1 MRKVLYAL
9 MGFLLTFSALKA
21 DDFLEEANETAPAHL
36 NHPMQDL
43 NAIQGSFFDKNRSK
57 MSNTLNIDYFQ
68 GQTYK
73 IRLRY
78 AMATLLFFS
87 KPISDFVL
95 GDKVGF
101 DAKILESNDRILLI
115 KPLQIGVDS
124 NISVIDNE
132 GKIFSFYVFSTTF
145 TSSKHPNL
153 QVFIEDK
160 NYYSNAFL
168 KPQKENKEKENK
180 EKENKEK
187 ENKEKENKE
196 NTLENAPTNNK
207 PLKEEKEETKE
218 KEEETITIGDNTNA
232 MKIVKKDIQKGYKA
246 LKSSQ
251 KKWYCLWACSKK
263 SKLSLMPKEI
273 FNDKQFT
280 YFKFDKRLALSKF
293 PVVYKV
299 VDGYDNPVN
308 TRIVGDYIIAED
320 VSAKWT
326 LRLGKDYLCIRFV
339 KRSKDE

>member
-9 MGFLLTFSALKA
+9 VGFLLVSSALKA
-21 DDFLEEANETAPAHL
+21 DDFLEEANETAPANL

-57 MSNTLNIDYFQ
+57 MSNTLNVDYFQ

-160 NYYSNAFL
+160 NYYSNAFM
-168 KPQKENKEKENK
+168 KPQ
-180 EKENKEK
+180 
-187 ENKEKENKE
+187 NKE

-207 PLKEEKEETKE
+207 PLKEEKEET

-232 MKIVKKDIQKGYKA
+232 MKIVKKDIQKGYRA

-251 KKWYCLWACSKK
+251 RKWYCLGICSKK
-263 SKLSLMPKEI
+263 SKLSLMPEEI

-280 YFKFDKRLALSKF
+280 YFKFDKKLALSKF
-293 PVVYKV
+293 PVIYKV

-326 LRLGKDYLCIRFV
+326 LRLGKDYLCIRFI
-339 KRSKDE
+339 KKGKDE

>member
-1 MRKVLYAL
+1 MRKVLCTL
-9 MGFLLTFSALKA
+9 VGFLLVSSALKA
-21 DDFLEEANETAPAHL
+21 DDFLEEANETAPANL

-57 MSNTLNIDYFQ
+57 MSNTLNVDYFQ

-101 DAKILESNDRILLI
+101 DAKILESNDRILFI

-132 GKIFSFYVFSTTF
+132 GKVFSFYVFSTTF

-160 NYYSNAFL
+160 NYYSNAFM
-168 KPQKENKEKENK
+168 KPQ
-180 EKENKEK
+180 
-187 ENKEKENKE
+187 NKE
-196 NTLENAPTNNK
+196 NTLEKAPTNNNK
-207 PLKEEKEETKE
+207 SLKEEKEET

-232 MKIVKKDIQKGYKA
+232 MKIVKKDIQKGYRA

-251 KKWYCLWACSKK
+251 RKWYCLGICSKK
-263 SKLSLMPKEI
+263 SKLSLMPEEI

-280 YFKFDKRLALSKF
+280 YFKFDKKLALSKF
-293 PVVYKV
+293 PVIYKV

-326 LRLGKDYLCIRFV
+326 LRLGKDYLCIRFI
-339 KRSKDE
+339 KKGKDE

>member
-9 MGFLLTFSALKA
+9 MGFLLAFSALKA

-124 NISVIDNE
+124 NISVIDSE

-168 KPQKENKEKENK
+168 KPQKENKENMA
-180 EKENKEK
+180 
-187 ENKEKENKE
+187 
-196 NTLENAPTNNK
+196 ENALKDAQKNNK

-232 MKIVKKDIQKGYKA
+232 MKIIKKDIQKGYKA

-251 KKWYCLWACSKK
+251 RKWYCLGICSKK
-263 SKLSLMPKEI
+263 SKLSLMPEEI

-293 PVVYKV
+293 PVIYKV

-320 VSAKWT
+320 VSTKWT

-339 KRSKDE
+339 KKAKDE

>member
-9 MGFLLTFSALKA
+9 MGFLLAFSVLKA

-160 NYYSNAFL
+160 NYYSNAFM
-168 KPQKENKEKENK
+168 KPQ
-180 EKENKEK
+180 
-187 ENKEKENKE
+187 NKE
-196 NTLENAPTNNK
+196 NALENALENTPKNNNK

-218 KEEETITIGDNTNA
+218 TKAKEEETIIIGDNTNA
-232 MKIVKKDIQKGYKA
+232 MKIVKKDIQKGYRA

-251 KKWYCLWACSKK
+251 RKWYCLGICSKK
-263 SKLSLMPKEI
+263 SKLSLMPEEI

-280 YFKFDKRLALSKF
+280 YFKFDKKLALSKF
-293 PVVYKV
+293 PVIYKV

-339 KRSKDE
+339 KRSKGE

>member
-9 MGFLLTFSALKA
+9 VGFLLAFSALEA
-21 DDFLEEANETAPAHL
+21 DDFLEEANETAPANL

-160 NYYSNAFL
+160 NYYSNAFM
-168 KPQKENKEKENK
+168 KPQIQ
-180 EKENKEK
+180 
-187 ENKEKENKE
+187 
-196 NTLENAPTNNK
+196 ENALEKALTNNK
-207 PLKEEKEETKE
+207 PLKEEPLKEEREETKE

-232 MKIVKKDIQKGYKA
+232 MKIVKKDIQKGYRA

-251 KKWYCLWACSKK
+251 RKWYCLGICSKK
-263 SKLSLMPKEI
+263 SKFSLMPEEI

-280 YFKFDKRLALSKF
+280 YFKFDKKLALSKF
-293 PVVYKV
+293 PVIYKV

-326 LRLGKDYLCIRFV
+326 LRLGKDYLCIRFI
-339 KRSKDE
+339 KKGKDE

>member
-1 MRKVLYAL
+1 MRKVLCTL
-9 MGFLLTFSALKA
+9 VGFLLVFSALKA
-21 DDFLEEANETAPAHL
+21 DDFLEEANETAPVNL

-57 MSNTLNIDYFQ
+57 MSNTLHIDYFQ

-132 GKIFSFYVFSTTF
+132 GKVFSFYVFSTTF

-160 NYYSNAFL
+160 NYYSNAFM
-168 KPQKENKEKENK
+168 KPQ
-180 EKENKEK
+180 
-187 ENKEKENKE
+187 NKE
-196 NTLENAPTNNK
+196 NTLENTPTNNNK
-207 PLKEEKEETKE
+207 PLKEEKEET

-232 MKIVKKDIQKGYKA
+232 MKIVKKDIQKDYRA

-251 KKWYCLWACSKK
+251 RKWYCLWICSNK
-263 SKLSLMPKEI
+263 SKLSLMPEEI

-280 YFKFDKRLALSKF
+280 YFKFDKKLALSKF
-293 PVVYKV
+293 PVIYKV

-339 KRSKDE
+339 KKGKDE

>member
-9 MGFLLTFSALKA
+9 VGCLLAFSALKA
-21 DDFLEEANETAPAHL
+21 DDFLEEANETAPANL

-43 NAIQGSFFDKNRSK
+43 NAIQGRFFDKNRSK
-57 MSNTLNIDYFQ
+57 MSNTLNVDYFQ

-132 GKIFSFYVFSTTF
+132 GKVFSFYVFSTTF

-160 NYYSNAFL
+160 NYYSNAFM
-168 KPQKENKEKENK
+168 KPQ
-180 EKENKEK
+180 
-187 ENKEKENKE
+187 NKE
-196 NTLENAPTNNK
+196 NTLEKAPTNNK
-207 PLKEEKEETKE
+207 PLKEEKEES

-232 MKIVKKDIQKGYKA
+232 MKIVKKDIQKGYRA

-251 KKWYCLWACSKK
+251 RKWYCLGICSKK
-263 SKLSLMPKEI
+263 SKLSLMPEEI

-280 YFKFDKRLALSKF
+280 YFKFDKKLALSKF
-293 PVVYKV
+293 PVIYKV

-326 LRLGKDYLCIRFV
+326 LRLGKDYLCIRFI
-339 KRSKDE
+339 KKGKDE

>member
-9 MGFLLTFSALKA
+9 MGFLLAFSALKA
-21 DDFLEEANETAPAHL
+21 DDFLEEANETAPANL

-43 NAIQGSFFDKNRSK
+43 NAIQGSFFDKNRSR
-57 MSNTLNIDYFQ
+57 MSNTLNVDYFQ

-160 NYYSNAFL
+160 NYYSNAFM
-168 KPQKENKEKENK
+168 KPQ
-180 EKENKEK
+180 
-187 ENKEKENKE
+187 NKE
-196 NTLENAPTNNK
+196 NTLEKAPTNDNK
-207 PLKEEKEETKE
+207 PLKEEPLKEEKEET

-232 MKIVKKDIQKGYKA
+232 MKIVKKDIQKGYRA

-251 KKWYCLWACSKK
+251 RKWYCLGICSKK
-263 SKLSLMPKEI
+263 SKLSLMPEEI

-280 YFKFDKRLALSKF
+280 YFKFDKKLALSKF
-293 PVVYKV
+293 PVIYKV

-326 LRLGKDYLCIRFV
+326 LRLGKDYLCIRFI
-339 KRSKDE
+339 KKGKDE

>member
-9 MGFLLTFSALKA
+9 MGFLLAFSTLRA
-21 DDFLEEANETAPAHL
+21 DDFLEEANETAPANL

-153 QVFIEDK
+153 QVFIDDK
-160 NYYSNAFL
+160 NYYSNAFM
-168 KPQKENKEKENK
+168 KPQ
-180 EKENKEK
+180 
-187 ENKEKENKE
+187 NKE

-232 MKIVKKDIQKGYKA
+232 MKIVKKDIQKGYRA

-251 KKWYCLWACSKK
+251 RKWYCLGICSKK
-263 SKLSLMPKEI
+263 SKLSLMPEEI

-280 YFKFDKRLALSKF
+280 YFKFDKKLALSKF
-293 PVVYKV
+293 PVIYKV

-339 KRSKDE
+339 KKGKDE

>member
-1 MRKVLYAL
+1 MRKVLCTL
-9 MGFLLTFSALKA
+9 VGFLLVFSVLKA
-21 DDFLEEANETAPAHL
+21 DDFLEEANETAPANL

-57 MSNTLNIDYFQ
+57 MSNTLNVDYFQ

-101 DAKILESNDRILLI
+101 DAKILESNDRILFI

-160 NYYSNAFL
+160 NYYSNAFM
-168 KPQKENKEKENK
+168 KPQ
-180 EKENKEK
+180 
-187 ENKEKENKE
+187 NKE
-196 NTLENAPTNNK
+196 NTLEKTPTNNNK
-207 PLKEEKEETKE
+207 PLKEEKEET

-232 MKIVKKDIQKGYKA
+232 MKIVKKDIQKGYRA

-251 KKWYCLWACSKK
+251 RKWYCLGICSKK
-263 SKLSLMPKEI
+263 SKLSLMPEEI

-280 YFKFDKRLALSKF
+280 YFKFDKKLALSKF
-293 PVVYKV
+293 PVIYKV

-326 LRLGKDYLCIRFV
+326 LRLGKDYLCIRFI
-339 KRSKDE
+339 KKGKDE

>member
-1 MRKVLYAL
+1 MRKFLYAL
-9 MGFLLTFSALKA
+9 MGFLLAFSALKA
-21 DDFLEEANETAPAHL
+21 DDFLEEANETAPVYL

-124 NISVIDNE
+124 NISVIDSE

-168 KPQKENKEKENK
+168 KPQKENKE
-180 EKENKEK
+180 
-187 ENKEKENKE
+187 
-196 NTLENAPTNNK
+196 NTLTNDNK
-207 PLKEEKEETKE
+207 PLKEETKE

-251 KKWYCLWACSKK
+251 RKWYCLGICSKK

-280 YFKFDKRLALSKF
+280 YFKFDKKLALSKF
-293 PVVYKV
+293 PVIYKV

-339 KRSKDE
+339 KRARDE

>member
-1 MRKVLYAL
+1 MRKVLCTL
-9 MGFLLTFSALKA
+9 VGFLLVSSALKA
-21 DDFLEEANETAPAHL
+21 DDFLEEANETAPANL

-132 GKIFSFYVFSTTF
+132 GKVFSFYVFSTTF

-160 NYYSNAFL
+160 NYYSNAFM
-168 KPQKENKEKENK
+168 KPQ
-180 EKENKEK
+180 
-187 ENKEKENKE
+187 NKE
-196 NTLENAPTNNK
+196 NTLEKALTNNK
-207 PLKEEKEETKE
+207 PLKEEKEET

-232 MKIVKKDIQKGYKA
+232 MKIVKKDIQKGYRA

-251 KKWYCLWACSKK
+251 RKWYCLGICSKK

-280 YFKFDKRLALSKF
+280 YFKFDKKLALSKF
-293 PVVYKV
+293 PVIYKV

-339 KRSKDE
+339 KKGKDE

>member
-1 MRKVLYAL
+1 MRKFLYAL

-124 NISVIDNE
+124 NISVIDSE

-168 KPQKENKEKENK
+168 KPQKEN
-180 EKENKEK
+180 
-187 ENKEKENKE
+187 KENKE

-251 KKWYCLWACSKK
+251 KKWYCLGICSKK

-280 YFKFDKRLALSKF
+280 YFKFDKKLALSKF
-293 PVVYKV
+293 PVIYKV

-339 KRSKDE
+339 KKEQR

>member
-1 MRKVLYAL
+1 MRKFLYAL
-9 MGFLLTFSALKA
+9 MGFLLAFSALKA

-160 NYYSNAFL
+160 NYYSNAFM
-168 KPQKENKEKENK
+168 KPQKED
-180 EKENKEK
+180 
-187 ENKEKENKE
+187 KEKENKE

-218 KEEETITIGDNTNA
+218 KEETITIGDNTNA

-251 KKWYCLWACSKK
+251 RKWYCLWACSKK

-293 PVVYKV
+293 PVIYKV

-339 KRSKDE
+339 KKAKDE

>member
-9 MGFLLTFSALKA
+9 VGFLLAFSALKA
-21 DDFLEEANETAPAHL
+21 DDFLEEANETVPANL

-57 MSNTLNIDYFQ
+57 MSNTLNVDYFQ

-160 NYYSNAFL
+160 NYYSNAFM
-168 KPQKENKEKENK
+168 KPQ
-180 EKENKEK
+180 
-187 ENKEKENKE
+187 NKE
-196 NTLENAPTNNK
+196 NTLEKAPTNNNK
-207 PLKEEKEETKE
+207 PLKEEKEET

-232 MKIVKKDIQKGYKA
+232 MKIVKKDIQKGYRA

-251 KKWYCLWACSKK
+251 RKWYCLGICSKK
-263 SKLSLMPKEI
+263 SKLSLMPEEI

-280 YFKFDKRLALSKF
+280 YFKFDKKLALSKF
-293 PVVYKV
+293 PVIYKV

-326 LRLGKDYLCIRFV
+326 LRLGKDYLCIRFI
-339 KRSKDE
+339 KKGKDE

>member
-1 MRKVLYAL
+1 MRKFLYAL
-9 MGFLLTFSALKA
+9 MGFLLAFSTLKA
-21 DDFLEEANETAPAHL
+21 DDFLEEANETAPANL

-160 NYYSNAFL
+160 NYYSNAFM
-168 KPQKENKEKENK
+168 KPQ
-180 EKENKEK
+180 
-187 ENKEKENKE
+187 NKE
-196 NTLENAPTNNK
+196 NALENTPTNNK
-207 PLKEEKEETKE
+207 PLKEEPLKEEKEETKE

-232 MKIVKKDIQKGYKA
+232 MKIVKKDIQKGYRA

-251 KKWYCLWACSKK
+251 RKWYCLWACSKK
-263 SKLSLMPKEI
+263 SKPSLMPEEI

-280 YFKFDKRLALSKF
+280 YFKFDKKLALSKF
-293 PVVYKV
+293 PVIYKV

-339 KRSKDE
+339 KKGKDE

>member
-9 MGFLLTFSALKA
+9 VGFLLAFSALKA
-21 DDFLEEANETAPAHL
+21 DDFLEEANETAPANL

-145 TSSKHPNL
+145 TGSKHPNL

-160 NYYSNAFL
+160 NYYSNAFM
-168 KPQKENKEKENK
+168 KPQ
-180 EKENKEK
+180 
-187 ENKEKENKE
+187 NKE
-196 NTLENAPTNNK
+196 NTLENTPKNNNK
-207 PLKEEKEETKE
+207 PLKEEKKETKE
-218 KEEETITIGDNTNA
+218 EEETITIGDNTNA
-232 MKIVKKDIQKGYKA
+232 MKIVKKDIQKGYRA

-251 KKWYCLWACSKK
+251 RKWYCLWICSKK
-263 SKLSLMPKEI
+263 SKLSLMPEEI

-280 YFKFDKRLALSKF
+280 YFKFDKKLALSKF
-293 PVVYKV
+293 PVIYKV

-326 LRLGKDYLCIRFV
+326 LRLGKDYLCIRFI
-339 KRSKDE
+339 KKGKDE

>member
-1 MRKVLYAL
+1 MRKFLYAL
-9 MGFLLTFSALKA
+9 MGFLLAFSALKA
-21 DDFLEEANETAPAHL
+21 DDFLEEANETAPAIL

-168 KPQKENKEKENK
+168 KPQKENKENK
-180 EKENKEK
+180 ED
-187 ENKEKENKE
+187 
-196 NTLENAPTNNK
+196 TLENAPTNNK

-218 KEEETITIGDNTNA
+218 KGEETIIIGDNTNA
-232 MKIVKKDIQKGYKA
+232 MKIVKKDIQKGYRA

-251 KKWYCLWACSKK
+251 RKWYCLGICSKK

-320 VSAKWT
+320 VSTKWT

-339 KRSKDE
+339 KKGKDE

>member
-1 MRKVLYAL
+1 MRKVLCVL
-9 MGFLLTFSALKA
+9 VGFLLVSSALKA
-21 DDFLEEANETAPAHL
+21 DDFLEEANETAPANL

-57 MSNTLNIDYFQ
+57 MSNTLNVDYFQ

-132 GKIFSFYVFSTTF
+132 GKVFSFYVFSTTF

-160 NYYSNAFL
+160 NYYSNAFM
-168 KPQKENKEKENK
+168 KPQ
-180 EKENKEK
+180 
-187 ENKEKENKE
+187 NKE
-196 NTLENAPTNNK
+196 NTLEKAPTNNNK
-207 PLKEEKEETKE
+207 PLKEEKEES

-232 MKIVKKDIQKGYKA
+232 MKIVKKDIQKGYRA

-251 KKWYCLWACSKK
+251 RKWYCLGICSKK
-263 SKLSLMPKEI
+263 SKLSLMPEEI

-280 YFKFDKRLALSKF
+280 YFKFDKKLALSKF

-326 LRLGKDYLCIRFV
+326 LRLGKDYLCIRFI
-339 KRSKDE
+339 KKGKDE

>member
-9 MGFLLTFSALKA
+9 VGFLLVSSALKA
-21 DDFLEEANETAPAHL
+21 DDFLEEANETAPANL

-57 MSNTLNIDYFQ
+57 MSNTLNVDYFQ

-101 DAKILESNDRILLI
+101 DAKILESNDRILFI

-160 NYYSNAFL
+160 NYYSNAFM
-168 KPQKENKEKENK
+168 KPQ
-180 EKENKEK
+180 
-187 ENKEKENKE
+187 NKE
-196 NTLENAPTNNK
+196 NTLEKAPTNNNK
-207 PLKEEKEETKE
+207 PLKEEKEES

-232 MKIVKKDIQKGYKA
+232 MKIVKKDIQKGYRA

-251 KKWYCLWACSKK
+251 RKWYCLWICSKK
-263 SKLSLMPKEI
+263 SKLSLMPEEI

-280 YFKFDKRLALSKF
+280 YFKFDKKLALSKF
-293 PVVYKV
+293 PVIYKV

-326 LRLGKDYLCIRFV
+326 LRLGKDYLCIRFI
-339 KRSKDE
+339 KKGKDE

>member
-1 MRKVLYAL
+1 MRKVLCTLA
-9 MGFLLTFSALKA
+9 GFLLAFSALKA
-21 DDFLEEANETAPAHL
+21 DDFLEEANETAPANL

-57 MSNTLNIDYFQ
+57 MSNTLNVDYFQ

-132 GKIFSFYVFSTTF
+132 GKVFSFYVFSTTF

-160 NYYSNAFL
+160 NYYSNAFM
-168 KPQKENKEKENK
+168 KPQ
-180 EKENKEK
+180 
-187 ENKEKENKE
+187 NKE
-196 NTLENAPTNNK
+196 NTLEKAPTNNNK
-207 PLKEEKEETKE
+207 PLKEEKEET

-232 MKIVKKDIQKGYKA
+232 MKIVKKDIQKGYRA

-251 KKWYCLWACSKK
+251 RKWYCLGICSKK
-263 SKLSLMPKEI
+263 SKLSLMPEEI

-280 YFKFDKRLALSKF
+280 YFKFDKKLALSKF
-293 PVVYKV
+293 PVIYKV

-326 LRLGKDYLCIRFV
+326 LRLGKDYLCIRFI
-339 KRSKDE
+339 KKGKDE

>member
-9 MGFLLTFSALKA
+9 VGFLLAFSALKA
-21 DDFLEEANETAPAHL
+21 DDFLEEANETAPANL

-78 AMATLLFFS
+78 AMATLLLFS

-160 NYYSNAFL
+160 NYYSNAFM
-168 KPQKENKEKENK
+168 KPQ
-180 EKENKEK
+180 
-187 ENKEKENKE
+187 NKE
-196 NTLENAPTNNK
+196 NTLEKALTNNK

-218 KEEETITIGDNTNA
+218 EETIIIGDNTNA
-232 MKIVKKDIQKGYKA
+232 MKIVKKDIQKGYRA

-251 KKWYCLWACSKK
+251 RKWYCLGICSKK

-280 YFKFDKRLALSKF
+280 YFKFDKKLALSKF
-293 PVVYKV
+293 PVIYKV

-339 KRSKDE
+339 KKGKDE

>member
-9 MGFLLTFSALKA
+9 MGFLLAFSALKA
-21 DDFLEEANETAPAHL
+21 DDFLEEANETAPTNL

-153 QVFIEDK
+153 QVFIDDK
-160 NYYSNAFL
+160 NYYSNAFM
-168 KPQKENKEKENK
+168 KPQNKENN
-180 EKENKEK
+180 
-187 ENKEKENKE
+187 KENKE

-218 KEEETITIGDNTNA
+218 EETITIGDNTNA
-232 MKIVKKDIQKGYKA
+232 MKIVKKDIQKGYRA

-251 KKWYCLWACSKK
+251 RKWYCLGICSKK
-263 SKLSLMPKEI
+263 SKLSLMPEEI

-280 YFKFDKRLALSKF
+280 YFKFDKKLALSKF
-293 PVVYKV
+293 PVIYKV

-339 KRSKDE
+339 KKGKDE

>member
-9 MGFLLTFSALKA
+9 MGFLLAFSALNA

-168 KPQKENKEKENK
+168 KPQ
-180 EKENKEK
+180 
-187 ENKEKENKE
+187 NKE
-196 NTLENAPTNNK
+196 NALENTPTNNK
-207 PLKEEKEETKE
+207 PLREKKEETKE

-251 KKWYCLWACSKK
+251 RKWYCLGICSKK

-293 PVVYKV
+293 PVIYKV

-339 KRSKDE
+339 KKAKDE

>member
-1 MRKVLYAL
+1 MRKVLWGFV
-9 MGFLLTFSALKA
+9 GFLLVFSALKA

-124 NISVIDNE
+124 NISVIDSE

-160 NYYSNAFL
+160 NYYTNAFI
-168 KPQKENKEKENK
+168 KPQKENE
-180 EKENKEK
+180 
-187 ENKEKENKE
+187 ENKE
-196 NTLENAPTNNK
+196 NTLENTPTNNK

-232 MKIVKKDIQKGYKA
+232 MKIIKKDIQKGYKA

-251 KKWYCLWACSKK
+251 RKWYCLWACSKK

-293 PVVYKV
+293 PVIYKV

-339 KRSKDE
+339 KRSKGE

>member
-9 MGFLLTFSALKA
+9 MGFLLAFSALRA

-124 NISVIDNE
+124 NISVIDSD

-160 NYYSNAFL
+160 NYYTNAFI
-168 KPQKENKEKENK
+168 KPQKEN
-180 EKENKEK
+180 
-187 ENKEKENKE
+187 KENKE
-196 NTLENAPTNNK
+196 NTLENTPTNNK

-232 MKIVKKDIQKGYKA
+232 MKIIKKDIQKGYKA

-251 KKWYCLWACSKK
+251 RKWYCLWACSKK

-293 PVVYKV
+293 PVIYKV

-339 KRSKDE
+339 KKAKDE

>member
-1 MRKVLYAL
+1 MRKVLCAL
-9 MGFLLTFSALKA
+9 VGFLLVFSALKA
-21 DDFLEEANETAPAHL
+21 DDFLEEANETAPVNL

-57 MSNTLNIDYFQ
+57 MSNTLNVDYFQ

-160 NYYSNAFL
+160 NYYSNAFM
-168 KPQKENKEKENK
+168 KPQ
-180 EKENKEK
+180 
-187 ENKEKENKE
+187 NKE
-196 NTLENAPTNNK
+196 NALEKAPTNNK
-207 PLKEEKEETKE
+207 PLKAGKEETKE

-232 MKIVKKDIQKGYKA
+232 MKIVKKDIQKGYRA

-251 KKWYCLWACSKK
+251 RKWYCLWICSKK
-263 SKLSLMPKEI
+263 SKLSLMPEEI

-280 YFKFDKRLALSKF
+280 YFKFDKKLALSKF
-293 PVVYKV
+293 PVIYKV

-326 LRLGKDYLCIRFV
+326 LRLGKDYLCIRFI
-339 KRSKDE
+339 KKGKDE

>member
-1 MRKVLYAL
+1 MRKVLWGSV
-9 MGFLLTFSALKA
+9 GFLLVFSTLKA
-21 DDFLEEANETAPAHL
+21 DDFLEEANETAPANL

-124 NISVIDNE
+124 NISVIDSE

-160 NYYSNAFL
+160 NYYTNAFI
-168 KPQKENKEKENK
+168 KPQKENKENMA
-180 EKENKEK
+180 
-187 ENKEKENKE
+187 
-196 NTLENAPTNNK
+196 ENAPKDAQKNNK
-207 PLKEEKEETKE
+207 PLKEEKEETKTP
-218 KEEETITIGDNTNA
+218 EEEVIIIGDNTNA
-232 MKIVKKDIQKGYKA
+232 MKIIKKDIQKGYKA

-251 KKWYCLWACSKK
+251 RKWYCLWACSKK
-263 SKLSLMPKEI
+263 SKLSLMPEEI

-293 PVVYKV
+293 PVIYKV

-339 KRSKDE
+339 KRSKGE

>member
-1 MRKVLYAL
+1 MRKVLCAL
-9 MGFLLTFSALKA
+9 VGFLLAFSVLKA
-21 DDFLEEANETAPAHL
+21 DDFLEEANETAPANL

-132 GKIFSFYVFSTTF
+132 GKVFSFYVFSTTF

-160 NYYSNAFL
+160 NYYSNAFM
-168 KPQKENKEKENK
+168 KPQ
-180 EKENKEK
+180 
-187 ENKEKENKE
+187 NKE

-218 KEEETITIGDNTNA
+218 EETIIIGDNTNA
-232 MKIVKKDIQKGYKA
+232 MKIVKKDIQRGYRA

-251 KKWYCLWACSKK
+251 RKWYCLWICSKK
-263 SKLSLMPKEI
+263 SKLSLMPEEI

-280 YFKFDKRLALSKF
+280 YFKFDKKLALSKF

-326 LRLGKDYLCIRFV
+326 LRLGKDYLCIRFI
-339 KRSKDE
+339 KKGKDE

>member
-9 MGFLLTFSALKA
+9 VGFLLVFSVLKA
-21 DDFLEEANETAPAHL
+21 DDFLEEANETAPANL

-160 NYYSNAFL
+160 NYYSNAFM
-168 KPQKENKEKENK
+168 KPQ
-180 EKENKEK
+180 
-187 ENKEKENKE
+187 NKE
-196 NTLENAPTNNK
+196 NALENTPTNNK

-232 MKIVKKDIQKGYKA
+232 MKIVKKDIQKGYRA

-251 KKWYCLWACSKK
+251 RKWYCLGICSKK

-280 YFKFDKRLALSKF
+280 YFKFDKKLALSKF
-293 PVVYKV
+293 PVIYKV

-326 LRLGKDYLCIRFV
+326 LRLGKDYLCIRFI
-339 KRSKDE
+339 KKGKDE

>member
-9 MGFLLTFSALKA
+9 VGFLLVFSALKA
-21 DDFLEEANETAPAHL
+21 DDFLEEANETAPANL

-132 GKIFSFYVFSTTF
+132 GKVFSFYVFSTTF

-160 NYYSNAFL
+160 NYYSNAFM
-168 KPQKENKEKENK
+168 KPQ
-180 EKENKEK
+180 
-187 ENKEKENKE
+187 NKE
-196 NTLENAPTNNK
+196 NTLEKAPTNNK
-207 PLKEEKEETKE
+207 PLKEETKE

-232 MKIVKKDIQKGYKA
+232 MKIVKKDIQRGYRA

-251 KKWYCLWACSKK
+251 RKWYCLGICSKK
-263 SKLSLMPKEI
+263 SKLSLMPEEI

-280 YFKFDKRLALSKF
+280 YFKFDKKLALSKF
-293 PVVYKV
+293 PVIYKV

-326 LRLGKDYLCIRFV
+326 LRSGKDYLCIRFI
-339 KRSKDE
+339 KKGKDE

>member
-9 MGFLLTFSALKA
+9 VGFLLVSSALKA
-21 DDFLEEANETAPAHL
+21 DDFLEEANETAPANL

-57 MSNTLNIDYFQ
+57 MSNTLNVDYFQ

-101 DAKILESNDRILLI
+101 DAKILESNDHILFI

-132 GKIFSFYVFSTTF
+132 GKVFSFYVFSTTF

-160 NYYSNAFL
+160 NYYSNAFM
-168 KPQKENKEKENK
+168 KPQ
-180 EKENKEK
+180 
-187 ENKEKENKE
+187 NKE
-196 NTLENAPTNNK
+196 NTLENTPTNNK
-207 PLKEEKEETKE
+207 PLKEEKEET

-232 MKIVKKDIQKGYKA
+232 MKIVKKDIQKGYRA

-251 KKWYCLWACSKK
+251 RKWYCLGICSKK
-263 SKLSLMPKEI
+263 SKLSLMPEEI

-280 YFKFDKRLALSKF
+280 YFKFDKKLALSKF
-293 PVVYKV
+293 PVIYKV

-326 LRLGKDYLCIRFV
+326 LRLGKDYLCIRFI
-339 KRSKDE
+339 KKGKDE

>member
-9 MGFLLTFSALKA
+9 VGFLLAFSALKA
-21 DDFLEEANETAPAHL
+21 DDFLEEANETAPANL

-160 NYYSNAFL
+160 NYYSNAFM
-168 KPQKENKEKENK
+168 KPQ
-180 EKENKEK
+180 
-187 ENKEKENKE
+187 NKE

-232 MKIVKKDIQKGYKA
+232 MKIVKKDIQRGYRA

-251 KKWYCLWACSKK
+251 RKWYCLGICSKK
-263 SKLSLMPKEI
+263 SKLSLMPEEI

-280 YFKFDKRLALSKF
+280 YFKFDKKLALSKF

-326 LRLGKDYLCIRFV
+326 LRSGKDYLCIRFI
-339 KRSKDE
+339 KKGKDE

>member
-1 MRKVLYAL
+1 MRKFLYAL
-9 MGFLLTFSALKA
+9 MGFLLAFSALKA

-160 NYYSNAFL
+160 NYYSNAFM
-168 KPQKENKEKENK
+168 KPQ
-180 EKENKEK
+180 
-187 ENKEKENKE
+187 NKE
-196 NTLENAPTNNK
+196 NALENALENAPTNNK
-207 PLKEEKEETKE
+207 PLKEEPLKEEKEETKE

-251 KKWYCLWACSKK
+251 RKWYCLGICSKK
-263 SKLSLMPKEI
+263 SKPSLMPKEI

-280 YFKFDKRLALSKF
+280 YFKFDKKLALSKF
-293 PVVYKV
+293 PVIYKV

-339 KRSKDE
+339 KKGKDE

>member
-1 MRKVLYAL
+1 MRKVLCTL
-9 MGFLLTFSALKA
+9 VGFLLAFSALKA
-21 DDFLEEANETAPAHL
+21 DDFLEEANETAPANL

-132 GKIFSFYVFSTTF
+132 GKVFSFYVFSTTF

-160 NYYSNAFL
+160 NYYSNAFM
-168 KPQKENKEKENK
+168 KPQIQ
-180 EKENKEK
+180 
-187 ENKEKENKE
+187 E
-196 NTLENAPTNNK
+196 NTLENTPTNNK

-251 KKWYCLWACSKK
+251 RKWYCLGICSKK
-263 SKLSLMPKEI
+263 SKLSLMPEEI

-280 YFKFDKRLALSKF
+280 YFKFDKKLALSKF
-293 PVVYKV
+293 PVIYKV

-326 LRLGKDYLCIRFV
+326 LRLGKDYLCIRFI
-339 KRSKDE
+339 KKGKDE

>member
-9 MGFLLTFSALKA
+9 VGFLLVFSVLKA
-21 DDFLEEANETAPAHL
+21 DDFLEEANETAPTNL

-57 MSNTLNIDYFQ
+57 MSNTLNVDYFQ

-160 NYYSNAFL
+160 NYYSNAFM
-168 KPQKENKEKENK
+168 KPQ
-180 EKENKEK
+180 
-187 ENKEKENKE
+187 NKE
-196 NTLENAPTNNK
+196 NALEKAPTNNK
-207 PLKEEKEETKE
+207 PLKEET

-251 KKWYCLWACSKK
+251 RKWYCLGICSKK
-263 SKLSLMPKEI
+263 SKPSLMPEEI

-293 PVVYKV
+293 PVIYKV

-339 KRSKDE
+339 KKAKDE

>member
-1 MRKVLYAL
+1 MRKFLYAL
-9 MGFLLTFSALKA
+9 MGFLLAFSALKA
-21 DDFLEEANETAPAHL
+21 DDFLEEANETAPVHL

-57 MSNTLNIDYFQ
+57 MSNTLNINYFQ

-124 NISVIDNE
+124 NISVIDSE

-168 KPQKENKEKENK
+168 KPQ
-180 EKENKEK
+180 
-187 ENKEKENKE
+187 NKE

-207 PLKEEKEETKE
+207 PLKEETLKEEKEETKE

-251 KKWYCLWACSKK
+251 RKWYCLGICSKK

-293 PVVYKV
+293 PVIYKV

-320 VSAKWT
+320 VSTKWT

-339 KRSKDE
+339 KRGRDE

>member
-1 MRKVLYAL
+1 MRKVLWGFV
-9 MGFLLTFSALKA
+9 GFLLVFSVLKA
-21 DDFLEEANETAPAHL
+21 DDFLEEANETAPANL

-124 NISVIDNE
+124 NISVIDSE

-160 NYYSNAFL
+160 NYYTNAFI
-168 KPQKENKEKENK
+168 KPQKENQENM
-180 EKENKEK
+180 
-187 ENKEKENKE
+187 
-196 NTLENAPTNNK
+196 TENAPKDAQKNNK
-207 PLKEEKEETKE
+207 PLKEEKEETKTP
-218 KEEETITIGDNTNA
+218 EEEVIIIGDNTNA
-232 MKIVKKDIQKGYKA
+232 MKIIKKDIQKGYKA

-251 KKWYCLWACSKK
+251 RKWYCLWACSKK
-263 SKLSLMPKEI
+263 SKLSLMPEEI

-293 PVVYKV
+293 PVIYKV

-339 KRSKDE
+339 KRSKGE

>member
-9 MGFLLTFSALKA
+9 VGFLLAFSALKA
-21 DDFLEEANETAPAHL
+21 DDFLEEANETAPANL

-57 MSNTLNIDYFQ
+57 MSNTLNVDYFQ

-73 IRLRY
+73 ICLRY

-132 GKIFSFYVFSTTF
+132 GKVFSFYVFSTTF

-160 NYYSNAFL
+160 NYYSNAFM
-168 KPQKENKEKENK
+168 KPQ
-180 EKENKEK
+180 
-187 ENKEKENKE
+187 NKE
-196 NTLENAPTNNK
+196 NTLEKAPTNNNK
-207 PLKEEKEETKE
+207 PLKEEKEET

-232 MKIVKKDIQKGYKA
+232 MKIVKKDIQKGYRA

-251 KKWYCLWACSKK
+251 RKWYCLGICSKK
-263 SKLSLMPKEI
+263 SKLSLMPEEI

-280 YFKFDKRLALSKF
+280 YFKFDKKLALSKF
-293 PVVYKV
+293 PVIYKV

-339 KRSKDE
+339 KKGKDE